1 MTADRDDDDD
11 SRVDGES
18 AAAEASVDDAANVDE
33 PANTDD
39 AGDDAP
45 RGPSVRAISGG
56 ALAIRTPA
64 EFETILGTADEIT
77 FDLPEAFDL
86 HHLVRG
92 TTIAGHVVLAHHA
105 EDVLG
110 PTYVAYDGTRD
121 RKVLLRLIPIALES
135 AFAGHQ
141 SALVDSLATI
151 AQISHPCVV
160 AIHDVGL
167 WTGGVYVATEFIDG
181 IALRTWIEARDDPFP
196 WREVLRIFREVG
208 RGIVAAHA
216 AGVQHRDLSPDH
228 ILIGEGGQVKVADF
242 GLAASADAGDDQT
255 TAALTP
261 LRERLGLS
269 DDAVTSAMVG
279 AIEYAAPEVLAGAA
293 ADRKSDQ
300 FSFCV
305 ALYETLW
312 GERPFVATDR
322 AALAAEYVRG
332 EPRPEPSDARVPP
345 WLRAIVLRGLS
356 IRPADRWPSMERLVR
371 ELDRDP
377 AASLRR
383 WRRALAVVAVFAAGA
398 GAIAWQAE
406 RADAACTHGA
416 EAFNGVWDQARRAEL
431 EQTFLAS
438 NASYAPQNFAATAD
452 VIDTWA
458 STWLEHQVAACEAS
472 RTRGDLSE
480 ELYAER
486 RACLEERQDE
496 LRSLLAVFEAADPQQ
511 LDRAALAAESLTPSR
526 TCSRGRAGSRFARVG
541 ADVTAVEE
549 PDPQVAELRARID
562 RAWVLLRLE
571 SPASAGASI
580 ADITLETLRD
590 PALRV
595 SVLRLRGGVERAL
608 DRPTE
613 SETLLRDAAVLAS
626 RAGLDHALVLSWTDL
641 AEVLADQPER
651 ECEATHLLDQTRA
664 VMDRSRFDHA
674 RWHADIVRAEVAA
687 AAGKP
692 GDALLH
698 YHAAMADLDR
708 LGTAPWARTD
718 LLVRIGTLIAEQG
731 DITAGLGYLQ
741 RAHDGVRDRLGPR
754 HPALAE
760 ILLATGDLQARQH
773 SRIEARTSWEDA
785 LSIYAEA
792 HGPTAR
798 TTTIT
803 TLAIAKR
810 LRDEADGAGALE
822 YDRRALAAIDG
833 GGDSDPTLRAAAL
846 LDQGR
851 TLLALARDGD
861 AQAPLRQ
868 AFELHDAVWRAAAKE
883 PSATARRE
891 IAARWLEAAVLLVRA
906 MASDPASRG
915 RAIEQGRAA
924 RAVATENGLALDPW
938 LVELLR
944 SDANGAA
951 P

>member
-1 MTADRDDDDD
+1 MTGNDDDDD
-11 SRVDGES
+11 ARVDAGS
-18 AAAEASVDDAANVDE
+18 AAEPRAVDDD
-33 PANTDD
+33 TDAD
-39 AGDDAP
+39 DDAP
-45 RGPSVRAISGG
+45 QGPSVRAISGG

-64 EFETILGTADEIT
+64 EFETILGTADEVT
-77 FDLPEAFDL
+77 FELPEAFDL

-141 SALVDSLATI
+141 RALVESLAAI

-167 WTGGVYVATEFIDG
+167 WTGGVYVATEFVDG

-208 RGIVAAHA
+208 RGLVAAHA
-216 AGVQHRDLSPDH
+216 SGVLHRDLSPDH
-228 ILIGEGGQVKVADF
+228 ILVGEGGHVKVADF
-242 GLAASADAGDDQT
+242 GLAASTDAGDDTT
-255 TAALTP
+255 TAALAP
-261 LRERLGLS
+261 LRERLGLA
-269 DDAVTSAMVG
+269 DDAVTSALVG
-279 AIEYAAPEVLAGAA
+279 ALEYAAPEVVAGAA

-322 AALAAEYVRG
+322 VALAAEYVRG
-332 EPRPEPSDARVPP
+332 EPRPEPTDARVPA

-377 AASLRR
+377 AASIRR
-383 WRRALAVVAVFAAGA
+383 WRRALAVVAIFGAGA

-406 RADAACTHGA
+406 RAEAACAHGA

-438 NASYAPQNFAATAD
+438 NAPYAPQNFAATAE

-458 STWLEHQVAACEAS
+458 STWLEHQVAACEAR
-472 RTRGDLSE
+472 RTGGELSE
-480 ELYAER
+480 ELYVER
-486 RACLEERQDE
+486 HACLEERQDE

-526 TCSRGRAGSRFARVG
+526 TCSRGRVGSRFARVG
-541 ADVTAVEE
+541 ADAPAIDE
-549 PDPQVAELRARID
+549 PDPLVEELRARID
-562 RAWVLLRLE
+562 RAWVLLRLG
-571 SPASAGASI
+571 SAEAAGTSI
-580 ADITLETLRD
+580 ADVALETLSD

-595 SVLRLRGGVERAL
+595 SVLRLRGGVQRAL
-608 DRPTE
+608 GRATE
-613 SETLLRDAAVLAS
+613 AEALLRDAAVLAS
-626 RAGLDHALVLSWTDL
+626 RAGLDHALVLAWTDL
-641 AEVLADQPER
+641 AEVLAPER
-651 ECEATHLLDQTRA
+651 EREREATHLLDQSRA

-674 RWHADIVRAEVAA
+674 RWHADIVRGQVAA
-687 AAGKP
+687 ASGKA

-731 DITAGLGYLQ
+731 DVPAGLGYLQ

-760 ILLATGDLQARQH
+760 ILLAIGDLKAREQH
-773 SRIEARTSWEDA
+773 RIEARTSWEDA

-792 HGPTAR
+792 HGPTSR
-798 TTTIT
+798 TTTLT

-810 LRDEADGAGALE
+810 LREEADGAGALE

-868 AFELHDAVWRAAAKE
+868 AFEIHDAVWRAAAKE

-906 MASDPASRG
+906 MASDPASRA

-924 RAVATENGLALDPW
+924 RTVAAENGLALDPW

-944 SDANGAA
+944 QDAAGAQ